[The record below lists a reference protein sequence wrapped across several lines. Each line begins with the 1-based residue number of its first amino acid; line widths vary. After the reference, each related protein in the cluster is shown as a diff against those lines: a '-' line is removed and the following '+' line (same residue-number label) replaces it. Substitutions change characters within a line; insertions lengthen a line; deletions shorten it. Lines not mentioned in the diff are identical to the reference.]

1 MLYRG
6 VFRLLVRTSYKT
18 ETPVA
23 LMAKILKNKSGK
35 SKLNPTTSKLLNESF
50 ELVNCENI
58 PYIYIITF
66 PQFLVLSERWY

>member
-66 PQFLVLSERWY
+66 PQLLVLSERWY